1 MCRTCIFVYMATT
14 KQNREEQI
22 NIRLTAQERAAIEAA
37 ALIDQRTITD
47 WARRILLIGASLR
60 AKKRRNT

>member
-1 MCRTCIFVYMATT
+1 MATT